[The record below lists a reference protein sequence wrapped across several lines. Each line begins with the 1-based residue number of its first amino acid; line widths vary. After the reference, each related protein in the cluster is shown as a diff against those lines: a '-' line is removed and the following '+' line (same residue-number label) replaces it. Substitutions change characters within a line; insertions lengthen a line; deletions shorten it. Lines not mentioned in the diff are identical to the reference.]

1 MDTLRTSGK
10 PKPYDRQ
17 QEKLPFLPEHDRH
30 EVVVKIDGNSQNPVE
45 TNTSATASSPN
56 SRVWRE
62 GSYDFS
68 QEGGAGNGGFTFG
81 SGPTEDPPSRL
92 ISSFLRKRDATGG
105 TMSPAVDLEMDFLN
119 NGSSLGS
126 ESKEHRISF
135 QDALEQSFPRESN
148 DSSSS
153 SSDEKKINRN
163 RHSAGGDG
171 EVIRCTSNSLI
182 GRSSSLLGPKTRSR
196 LMDPSPAL
204 SPSPVKKPDP
214 DRRSGR
220 PPMPRSGQ
228 LKSGSTGGKSG
239 PVDEDDDD
247 LFMDSDIPDELKKTK
262 FNTWSV
268 LQSLSL
274 ILIIAALVCSRV
286 IPWLTRQT
294 VWSLHLWKWDVL
306 VLTLICGRLVSG
318 WFVRVAVFL
327 IERNFLLRKRVL
339 YFVYG
344 VKSAVQNCLWL
355 GLVLLSWH
363 YLFDRK
369 TSHSPVL
376 PYVSKILL
384 CLLVATILRLIKTL
398 LLKVLAASFHV
409 STYFDRIQEAL
420 FNQYVVET
428 LSGPHVY
435 EDNQTM
441 VEVQRLQKAGATMPS
456 DLQATALPAKNS
468 GQIGKGIRLSRALSG
483 NKREEGITIDQLHK
497 MNQRN
502 ISAWNMKRLIRI
514 VRYGALT
521 TLDERIPL
529 ISAETE
535 EDSSTHILSER
546 EAKIAARKI
555 FTNVAKPGAKYIYLH
570 DLLRFMRQEEATNTM
585 NLFEGAHEHKR
596 ISKRALKNWAVN
608 AFRERKALALTLN
621 DTKTA
626 VNKLHQIAN
635 VVVGVIVFAIW
646 LLILGIATTHFFVFL
661 SSQLLLAVFI
671 FGNTLKTLFEA
682 LIFLFVMHP
691 FDVGDRCEIEGVQV
705 VVEEMNIMSTVFLR
719 YDNLKIYY
727 PNSILATKPISNYYR
742 SPDMGDSIDFAIHVA
757 TPLEKIAKM
766 KERIIHFMENKK
778 EHWYPGPM
786 VVLRDVEDSN
796 KLTVSIWMRQRIN
809 YQDMGMRFERRE
821 LVVQEMIRVLR
832 EFDIEYRMIPVDVNV
847 RNLPPVNSARLP
859 STWSSVN

>member
-1 MDTLRTSGK
+1 MDKLRTSVK

-17 QEKLPFLPEHDRH
+17 QEKLPILPEHDRH
-30 EVVVKIDGNSQNPVE
+30 EVVVKIDGNNQNLVE
-45 TNTSATASSPN
+45 TTSAATASSPN
-56 SRVWRE
+56 SRVWTE
-62 GSYDFS
+62 SSYDLS
-68 QEGGAGNGGFTFG
+68 QEGGVGNGGFTFD
-81 SGPTEDPPSRL
+81 SSPTEDPPSRL
-92 ISSFLRKRDATGG
+92 ISSFLRKRDATGV
-105 TMSPAVDLEMDFLN
+105 TMSPAVDLEMDFFN
-119 NGSSLGS
+119 KGSSLGS
-126 ESKEHRISF
+126 EFESKEHRISF
-135 QDALEQSFPRESN
+135 QDALEQSLPCGSN

-153 SSDEKKINRN
+153 SSDEKKKMNSRG
-163 RHSAGGDG
+163 AGGGDG
-171 EVIRCTSNSLI
+171 EVIRCTSNSAI
-182 GRSSSLLGPKTRSR
+182 GRSSSLLRAKTRSR
-196 LMDPSPAL
+196 LLDPLPQHP
-204 SPSPVKKPDP
+204 PSPVKNPDP

-220 PPMPRSGQ
+220 PPVPRSGQ
-228 LKSGSTGGKSG
+228 LKSEATGGKSG
-239 PVDEDDDD
+239 PADEDDDD
-247 LFMDSDIPDELKKTK
+247 PLVDSDIPDELKKTK
-262 FNTWSV
+262 FDTWTI
-268 LQSLSL
+268 LQLLSL
-274 ILIIAALVCSRV
+274 ILIIALLVCSLV
-286 IPWLTRQT
+286 IPRLTRQT

-306 VLTLICGRLVSG
+306 ILTLICGRLVSG

-327 IERNFLLRKRVL
+327 IERNFLLRKKVL

-355 GLVLLSWH
+355 GLVLISWH
-363 YLFDRK
+363 YLFDSK

-428 LSGPHVY
+428 LSGPPVY

-441 VEVQRLQKAGATMPS
+441 VEVQMLQKAGATMPK
-456 DLQATALPAKNS
+456 DLLATALPAKNS
-468 GQIGKGIRLSRALSG
+468 GQIGKGIRLSGALLG
-483 NKREEGITIDQLHK
+483 KEGITIDQLHK
-497 MNQRN
+497 LNQRN

-529 ISAETE
+529 KAADTE
-535 EDSSTHILSER
+535 EDSTTHILSEQ

-555 FTNVAKPGAKYIYLH
+555 FTNVAKPGAKYIYVQ
-570 DLLRFMRQEEATNTM
+570 DLLRFMRQEEATKTM
-585 NLFEGAHEHKR
+585 NLFEGAHEHQR
-596 ISKRALKNWAVN
+596 ISKRSLKNWVVN

-626 VNKLHQIAN
+626 VNKLHQVAN
-635 VVVGVIVFAIW
+635 VVVGVIVFALW
-646 LLILGIATTHFFVFL
+646 LLILEIATTHFFIFL
-661 SSQLLLAVFI
+661 CSQLLLAGFI

-705 VVEEMNIMSTVFLR
+705 IVEEMNIMSTVFLR

-727 PNSILATKPISNYYR
+727 PNSILATIPISNYYR

-766 KERIIHFMENKK
+766 KERIIQFMENKK

-796 KLTVSIWMRQRIN
+796 KLSVSIWMRQRIN

-832 EFDIEYRMIPVDVNV
+832 ELDIEYRMLPVDVNV

-859 STWSSVN
+859 STWSS